1 MTLPGA
7 RGRLFVHRHPVDM
20 RKHYEALWGLVTTA
34 LGRNVLD
41 GDVFVFLGKRRKRLK
56 ALWWDGTGLCVL
68 CKRLDKGS
76 FVAPWQQQGDGPL
89 EVSAAEF
96 SLLLQGCQ
104 LVGRI
109 KLSPD
114 AWVPGTA

>member
-1 MTLPGA
+1 MLPGA
-7 RGRLFVHRHPVDM
+7 RGRLFVHRHPVDL

-41 GDVFVFLGKRRKRLK
+41 GDVFVFLGRRCKRLK

-68 CKRLDKGS
+68 CKRLDQGT
-76 FVAPWQQQGDGPL
+76 FIAPWLRPGDGPM

-96 SLLLQGCQ
+96 ALLLQGCQ
-104 LVGRI
+104 LVDRV

-114 AWVPGTA
+114 PWIPSSG